1 MITREIIIATK
12 EPKVFDWLHGYLN
25 DCISHRYGIISASN
39 EHNFNEYI
47 KKPETVMAFIETEFF
62 GDKIIG
68 MLKQLRK
75 HRSSKLRII
84 LFSVHGI
91 PAKTVARYIYWGAD
105 SFLSLRDES
114 EEVIENIK
122 LLLNGECVLPVNVS
136 WQIDE
141 YIGLSSKPP
150 HLIHRE
156 IEVVRCLAQE
166 KTKKEISADLSMS
179 ISTVNNHVKNIYRK
193 FGIFNSVGVLK
204 LAVSYGILSVKELM
218 SYPNLDDLPFK

>member
-39 EHNFNEYI
+39 EHNFNEYV
-47 KKPETVMAFIETEFF
+47 KKPEIVMVFSATDFF
-62 GDKIIG
+62 GEKIIG
-68 MLKQLRK
+68 VLTQLKK
-75 HRSSKLRII
+75 HCSSKLRII
-84 LFSVHGI
+84 LFSVHDI
-91 PAKTVARYIYWGAD
+91 PAQTIARYIHWGAD

-122 LLLNGECVLPVNVS
+122 LLLNSKCVQPVNVS
-136 WQIDE
+136 QQMDE
-141 YIGLSSKPP
+141 YRGLPNKPP
-150 HLIHRE
+150 HLTHRE

-166 KTKKEISADLSMS
+166 KTKKEISADLGMS

-193 FGIFNSVGVLK
+193 FGIYNSVGVLK
-204 LAVSYGILSVKELM
+204 LAMSFGILPIEELT
-218 SYPNLDDLPFK
+218 SYSEQVL